1 MLVDFNVGHSD
12 LFFRKSV
19 LFALMIS
26 TSTAPHALFLTY
38 HPKFFSAAL
47 LGALLPPKTLTSQF
61 TCQGDSVDKVPAL
74 NKLQ

>member
-1 MLVDFNVGHSD
+1 
-12 LFFRKSV
+12 
-19 LFALMIS
+19 MIS
-26 TSTAPHALFLTY
+26 TSTAPLALFLTH